1 MQLPLIA
8 APGWKGKW
16 YVSIVG
22 ALELIETKK
31 GISGYGKTLCVH
43 AATKSSGEGS
53 AGHFFPA
60 IDVWWVLRGA
70 RV

>member
-22 ALELIETKK
+22 ALELIKTQK
-31 GISGYGKTLCVH
+31 GIRGYGKILCVH
-43 AATKSSGEGS
+43 AATKSSVMGQ
-53 AGHFFPA
+53 AGPA
-60 IDVWWVLRGA
+60 SDVWWVLRGA